1 MFRIKLWIMLICV
14 VTILLD
20 KFSFISQYRD
30 YTAIYIQKKT
40 SFIVNQVINYP
51 KLVLLQKT
59 KQNNLEKENSELKRQ
74 VERYSIL
81 LKQQKNYKE
90 DTETLNILATQ
101 TKLYDKFNTIIARA
115 IVDINYLV
123 NNKLLI
129 DKGSEENISIGDA
142 VVNQSGVIGQIGS
155 TNNKNAQI
163 ILTTNPEF
171 KIYLQTQNNKSKMLA
186 QGIGNNNL
194 VVKYINKDAN
204 IKIGDMLTT
213 TGLDDIYPANL
224 PVVRVAK
231 IFYENNGFNSALCEP
246 VVNFNKLQFIAVLKN
261 VNK

>member
-1 MFRIKLWIMLICV
+1 MLICL

-20 KFSFISQYRD
+20 KFSFISHYRD

-40 SFIVNQVINYP
+40 SFVVNQVINYP

-59 KQNNLEKENSELKRQ
+59 AQNNLEKENSELKRQ
-74 VERYSIL
+74 IEQYSIL

-90 DTETLNILATQ
+90 DADKLNSLTTQ
-101 TKLYDKFNTIIARA
+101 IKLYHKYNTIIARA

-123 NNKLLI
+123 NNKLLV
-129 DKGSEENISIGDA
+129 DKGSEESISIGNA

-155 TNNKNAQI
+155 TNTRNAQI
-163 ILTTNPEF
+163 ILTTNSEF
-171 KIYLQTQNNKSKMLA
+171 KIYLQTQSNKSKMLA

-194 VVKYINKDAN
+194 IVKYINKNAN
-204 IKIGDMLTT
+204 LKVGDILTT

-224 PVVRVAK
+224 PVVRVTK

-246 VVNFNKLQFIAVLKN
+246 IVNFNKLQFIAVLKN
-261 VNK
+261 AN